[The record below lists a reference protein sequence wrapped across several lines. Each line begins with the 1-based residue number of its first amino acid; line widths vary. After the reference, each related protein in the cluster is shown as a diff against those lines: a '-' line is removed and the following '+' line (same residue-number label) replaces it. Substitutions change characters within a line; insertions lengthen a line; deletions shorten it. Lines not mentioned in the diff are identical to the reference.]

1 MAGNEKLALAVS
13 FVKWF
18 AHNPIITLEF
28 KYMLQSRLSFVIYG
42 NDFIGGTSY
51 FESRFWENYLPDV
64 VGGIIFTDP
73 YFQQLASTCGREHLN
88 MVKSGYGLNI
98 DHWSQFYFMAPS
110 LLLAL
115 PSHLDPGQKRE
126 KMWWR
131 TENCRKNGGKIFSIT
146 FLLLMWL
153 VCNGGEA

>member
-1 MAGNEKLALAVS
+1 MRSWPWLFHSWNDLRTIPLLHWNSNICYRADCHSS
-13 FVKWF
+13 FMEM
-18 AHNPIITLEF
+18 IL
-28 KYMLQSRLSFVIYG
+28 L
-42 NDFIGGTSY
+42 GGTNY
-51 FESRFWENYLPDV
+51 FESRFRENYLPDV

-73 YFQQLASTCGREHLN
+73 YFQQLASTCRREHLN

-115 PSHLDPGQKRE
+115 PSHLVPGQKRE

>member
-1 MAGNEKLALAVS
+1 MRSWPWLLHEMICAQSHYYIGIQIYATEPIVIRHLW
-13 FVKWF
+13 KWF
-18 AHNPIITLEF
+18 YWRH
-28 KYMLQSRLSFVIYG
+28 
-42 NDFIGGTSY
+42 
-51 FESRFWENYLPDV
+51 FESRFRENYLPDV

-73 YFQQLASTCGREHLN
+73 YFQQLASTYGREHLN